1 MAKLLGLDKLAH
13 LMQAIK
19 QNGGILGSA
28 KILLR
33 TDDLKFGTLVGVD
46 KLGNKYYENKHYF
59 YGRNRWVVYHEKFG
73 LNYDGSLVPAEWYGW
88 LHYKTDYLPHEDP
101 GRPKYKWMAEHT
113 ENFSGSNKQ
122 YVPYSSTRTKIEAWK
137 PK

>member
-28 KILLR
+28 KILLSLVPAEWYGWLHYK
-33 TDDLKFGTLVGVD
+33 TDYLP
-46 KLGNKYYENKHYF
+46 
-59 YGRNRWVVYHEKFG
+59 HEKPKLHNEPMFSES
-73 LNYDGSLVPAEWYGW
+73 LFTISGSLVPAEWYGW